1 MTSPSSTI
9 VIEDDE
15 LPPSWRSANLQVQRT
30 SPRTSPEI
38 LIEPNDAASGSIE
51 PSRKRK
57 RAKRKQPDTLDTYFK
72 KLRKTFDQRDQ
83 EVENLEQEVEK
94 QQKQVQE
101 LQSKLL
107 LQEDR
112 HQEELSRR
120 RILDCKICY
129 EQPDSVSDPEPLNFE
144 NVSQPQNIVGAD
156 EVVSTSFADEM
167 HWETERQFLEFGLDE
182 SDPVDLAG
190 QHSQSVDL
198 GIPTQNGELPNF
210 ETIDP
215 AILNGH
221 ASPVVE
227 QAQRTMS
234 IAGITTHPEECPAEG

>member
-30 SPRTSPEI
+30 SLRTSPEI

-57 RAKRKQPDTLDTYFK
+57 RAKRKQPDTLDTCFK

-83 EVENLEQEVEK
+83 EVEKLDQKVENLEQEVEK

-129 EQPDSVSDPEPLNFE
+129 EQPDCWHNLLCGHMICEPCAKL
-144 NVSQPQNIVGAD
+144 
-156 EVVSTSFADEM
+156 
-167 HWETERQFLEFGLDE
+167 
-182 SDPVDLAG
+182 VDLSTCPFCRRTFSGYVKCYPFAG
-190 QHSQSVDL
+190 
-198 GIPTQNGELPNF
+198 
-210 ETIDP
+210 
-215 AILNGH
+215 
-221 ASPVVE
+221 
-227 QAQRTMS
+227 
-234 IAGITTHPEECPAEG
+234 